1 MEWIKRLNAS
11 IDYIERHLEGRVDY
25 QQAAQ
30 IACCSVFHYQRMFS
44 YIADIPLGEYIR
56 RRRMTLAA
64 FALQQERGE
73 KVIDIALRYGYD
85 SPTAFARAFKAVH
98 GVSPSRA
105 REKGVRLSAYPRI
118 AFHVTIK
125 GEVQMEYRIV
135 EKEAFRIVGVKRHY
149 DLAVAQEADTGI
161 PAFWSEAGGVI
172 PKLCELMDR
181 SPEGILG
188 VCTCM
193 DGSDFDYYIAAATTK
208 EAPEGM
214 AQYEIPACTW
224 AVFPCVGPMPGA
236 IQRLQKRIA
245 SEWLPTSGYTYA
257 DAPDIECYTDGDM
270 SAPDYR
276 CEVWLP
282 VVKK

>member
-25 QQAAQ
+25 QRAAQ
-30 IACCSVFHYQRMFS
+30 IACCSAFHYQRMFS

-125 GEVQMEYRIV
+125 GEVQMER
-135 EKEAFRIVGVKRHY
+135 
-149 DLAVAQEADTGI
+149 
-161 PAFWSEAGGVI
+161 
-172 PKLCELMDR
+172 
-181 SPEGILG
+181 
-188 VCTCM
+188 
-193 DGSDFDYYIAAATTK
+193 
-208 EAPEGM
+208 
-214 AQYEIPACTW
+214 
-224 AVFPCVGPMPGA
+224 CV
-236 IQRLQKRIA
+236 
-245 SEWLPTSGYTYA
+245 
-257 DAPDIECYTDGDM
+257 
-270 SAPDYR
+270 
-276 CEVWLP
+276 
-282 VVKK
+282 